1 MRMNLMRPVFAALV
15 AASLLSFVGCCGSA
29 CGDAASS
36 CCQQKQSRAE
46 QLRAKF
52 DSADRDYVFVV
63 AHRSDWRHNPENF
76 IPSILRAI
84 EMGVDMVEIDVAK
97 TKDGHFVLSHDGSLD
112 CGSAPVPEE
121 DQPPF
126 ALISCDAMGN
136 IAPCRG

>member
-1 MRMNLMRPVFAALV
+1 MRMDLMRPVFAALV
-15 AASLLSFVGCCGSA
+15 AASLFSFVGCCGSA

-63 AHRSDWRHNPENF
+63 AHRSDWRHNPENS

-84 EMGVDMVEIDVAK
+84 EMGAVRRHLQVPEPPAP
-97 TKDGHFVLSHDGSLD
+97 LD
-112 CGSAPVPEE
+112 QHALGLPEE